1 MKFILEVTITL
12 ASIFSFF
19 LGLIV
24 IVRQR
29 TKQNI
34 AFAVF
39 AFLTSLWTLA
49 NVVNLIYPSLTAIRL
64 TYASGALV
72 MAASLGLVVYF
83 AKYNEKIAY
92 FSYGLGIT
100 NFFASMSPLII
111 KRVIAFNTTGD
122 IFETGLLFNY
132 YSLCL
137 IITLTLDIVF
147 LFKALKNP
155 ELNKNQT
162 KFLLL
167 GILLFGIFA
176 LFFDTFLPMFN
187 IQYLANLDSP
197 AALFFGGFAA
207 YAIVKHRLMDIRV
220 LAFRSVTYSL
230 TVGLIVAAYVSV
242 AYFITE
248 RYQDINIVNVFTLIT
263 LLAMYNPLRRFIEKY
278 TDKLFFKGQYNFQE
292 LVSRI
297 NDIIAHNS
305 RSASE
310 LTNQLTD
317 VFLSEIKA
325 SEANFFMPDN
335 SFKWNKADTLVK
347 DKTGAVVLDEMEEG
361 SKEKEI
367 LKSLLA
373 EVLLGIKTE
382 EKTEAILFLGEK
394 KSGEMYS
401 AEDLRLLELVA
412 PQIAIALENARL
424 YEQAITDGLTGLY
437 HHRYFHIRLT
447 EELLRAQRYNLPF
460 SLIMMDLDYFKQI
473 NDEHGH
479 QVGDKVLVELSKLI
493 KENVRACD
501 IVGRYGGDEFVILL
515 PAIGKNTAKK
525 YKAEADRVIKRLR
538 SKIEEYS
545 FTNLHLKLKASFGI
559 VIYNGKFI
567 TAADELIKKAD
578 KLLYKAKESGRN
590 TLCIE
595 ELKSEGQKVA

>member
-1 MKFILEVTITL
+1 MKLILEVTIST

-24 IVRQR
+24 IARQR

-34 AFAVF
+34 AFAIF
-39 AFLTSLWTLA
+39 AFLTSIWTLA
-49 NVVNLIYPSLTAIRL
+49 NVVNLIYPSLTTIRL

-92 FSYGLGIT
+92 YSYGLGII
-100 NFFASMSPLII
+100 NFFVSMSPLVI

-122 IFETGLLFNY
+122 IFENGLLFYY
-132 YSLCL
+132 YSFWL
-137 IITLTLDIVF
+137 IVTLTLDIVL
-147 LFKALKNP
+147 LFKALNNP

-176 LFFDTFLPMFN
+176 LFFDTFLPMFK

-197 AALFFGGFAA
+197 CALFFGGFAA

-230 TVGLIVAAYVSV
+230 TVGLIVATYVSV
-242 AYFITE
+242 AYFITA
-248 RYQDINIVNVFTLIT
+248 RYQDINIVNVFTLIA
-263 LLAMYNPLRRFIEKY
+263 LLTMYNPLRRFIEKY
-278 TDKLFFKGQYNFQE
+278 TDKLFFKGQYSFQE
-292 LVSRI
+292 LVAKI
-297 NDIIAHNS
+297 NDIITHNS
-305 RSASE
+305 RSATE
-310 LTNQLTD
+310 LTDQLTK
-317 VFLSEIKA
+317 VFLNEIKA
-325 SEANFFMPDN
+325 SEASFFMPDN
-335 SFKWNKADTLVK
+335 SFKWNKAQNLTKAKL
-347 DKTGAVVLDEMEEG
+347 GAVVLDELEEG

-367 LKSLLA
+367 VRSLLA
-373 EVLLGIKTE
+373 EVLLGIRTE

-437 HHRYFHIRLT
+437 HQRYFHIRLT

-479 QVGDKVLVELSKLI
+479 QVGDRVLVDLSKLI

-515 PAIGKNTAKK
+515 PAIGKSTTKE
-525 YKAEADRVIKRLR
+525 YRAETDKVIKRLKD
-538 SKIEEYS
+538 KIEAFS

-578 KLLYKAKESGRN
+578 ELLYKAKDSGRN
-590 TLCIE
+590 ALCVE
-595 ELKSEGQKVA
+595 ELKSEEPRVA